1 MNAPRF
7 PTYPDDVMRE
17 IERNP
22 LVKQARGL
30 CDNIKSLQTQL
41 QGQTQS
47 SDQSDDDTLV
57 VQFART
63 A

>member
-30 CDNIKSLQTQL
+30 CENIKSLQTQL

>member
-22 LVKQARGL
+22 LVKKARVL
-30 CDNIKSLQTQL
+30 CDDIKSLQTQL
-41 QGQTQS
+41 QGQMAP
-47 SDQSDDDTLV
+47 SDQSDEDTLV